1 MAKTSHGPSAHY
13 HHSKLLGT
21 SGALYSYEALLKG
34 RVWSLKSYGLD
45 AIKTG
50 YSPGLSHPDASLVK
64 IQAMS
69 HKFYGRPKPTG
80 TLQSRRNQ
88 CGATSNL
95 RAC

>member
-21 SGALYSYEALLKG
+21 SGALYSYEALLEG

-50 YSPGLSHPDASLVK
+50 YFSRPQPPGCQFSQDP
-64 IQAMS
+64 
-69 HKFYGRPKPTG
+69 
-80 TLQSRRNQ
+80 
-88 CGATSNL
+88 SNEP
-95 RAC
+95 